1 MYLLDS
7 KMNLKHL
14 PPKRAFK
21 MKIICSIRLIFGIL
35 NKTIMNFLSV

>member
-1 MYLLDS
+1 MYLFDS
-7 KMNLKHL
+7 EVNLKHL

-21 MKIICSIRLIFGIL
+21 MKIMCSIRLIFGIL